1 MTFLAPFRIEFE
13 RAITQK
19 SEVNQRDFE
28 MSQTVEKFPEEPA
41 TEVKTDLW
49 QRFAREVLQDAV
61 AQRAM
66 NSRELAELLSEYG
79 VDVEPKTLSRRINRG
94 TFDAGFFL
102 LCLAALGAERVDIP
116 ENWVVDVHLKR
127 ERVWARSRLKS

>member
-1 MTFLAPFRIEFE
+1 MAPFRIKFK

-66 NSRELAELLSEYG
+66 NSRELAKLLSEYG

-102 LCLAALGAERVDIP
+102 LCLAALGAERVDIS